1 MELLAERELTAGQI
15 ADAFAVTRPAVS
27 RHLRVL
33 RQAGLA
39 SARREAQRRV
49 YRLEAERLAEAEAW
63 LARYR
68 GYWKRRLDALGRHLA
83 QSRQRSRRSGGS
95 R

>member
-1 MELLAERELTAGQI
+1 VELLAERELTAGQI
-15 ADAFAVTRPAVS
+15 ADAFAVTRPAIS

-39 SARREAQRRV
+39 SARSEAQRRV
-49 YRLEAERLAEAEAW
+49 YRLEAERLEEAEAW

-68 GYWKRRLDALGRHLA
+68 GYWKGRLDALERHLA
-83 QSRQRSRRSGGS
+83 QSRPRGRRSGGS